1 MLKVII
7 IEDEKPALDRLDG
20 FIKKISDLEVLGQT
34 DSGKTAAEM
43 IDEMRPDLIFLD
55 IHLSDIS
62 GIDLFHMI
70 EHRPM
75 VIFTTAYNQYA
86 IQAFE
91 LQAIDYLLKPFS
103 YERLK
108 VAVERAKEKFES
120 KEPSDNN
127 LRELLSK
134 WAPQKDYLRRLPS
147 KIGDKIYI
155 LNDDQIVY
163 FNAENKLLYA
173 YLEETKYLVN
183 YRLDELQERLDPEKF
198 FRIHRSTIVNLNYVQ
213 TIEAWFA
220 GGYMMKVRD
229 KNKTELNISRSAGKA
244 LRQKL
249 GW

>member
-1 MLKVII
+1 MIRVII
-7 IEDEKPALDRLDG
+7 VEDEKPALDRLSG
-20 FIKKISDLEVLGQT
+20 FVEKIPDLEVIGLTG
-34 DSGKTAAEM
+34 SGKAAADM

-55 IHLSDIS
+55 IHLVDIS

-70 EHRPM
+70 DHKPM

-103 YERLK
+103 RERLEL
-108 VAVERAKEKFES
+108 AVSRARKRIES
-120 KEPSDNN
+120 NVSADKSIKD
-127 LRELLSK
+127 LLSK
-134 WAPQKDYLRRLPS
+134 WAPQQDHLRRIPS

-155 LNDDQIVY
+155 LNDDQIIY
-163 FNAENKLLYA
+163 FNAENKLLFA
-173 YLEETKYLVN
+173 HLEDSKYLVN
-183 YRLDELQERLDPEKF
+183 YKLDELQARLDPEKF
-198 FRIHRSTIVNLNYVQ
+198 FRIHRSTIVNLNYVL

-220 GGYMMKVRD
+220 GGYIMKVRD